1 MRLEAGLVYG
11 CCEMFLVRVRGAN
24 EKKPILLIEGSHQT
38 TETRDTVE
46 PYVPPIIRYVIIMVI
61 MSTTAVVVV
70 ARTCYVD
77 HSDSL
82 TTRHSGL
89 RSPRTRPLHFP
100 QLSHVSYRKHTSK
113 LSHPSLSLTPTQPA
127 QGWGLPARY
136 SASGTTAPATARL
149 GPHFLGGEA
158 AREGAGER
166 WGLRPALHHGAPPL
180 LLDLG
185 SKAPQI
191 LWQHRS
197 LGE

>member
-1 MRLEAGLVYG
+1 MDVARCFWLGCEARMRKSLFFSLKVHIRRRRLE
-11 CCEMFLVRVRGAN
+11 
-24 EKKPILLIEGSHQT
+24 
-38 TETRDTVE
+38 TRSSRMC
-46 PYVPPIIRYVIIMVI
+46 PLIRYVI
-61 MSTTAVVVV
+61 MSTTRSR
-70 ARTCYVD
+70 RTCYVD

>member
-46 PYVPPIIRYVIIMVI
+46 PYVSPNTICNNVP
-61 MSTTAVVVV
+61 STTRSR
-70 ARTCYVD
+70 RTCYVD